1 MYYPKADYF
10 EEVKSINS
18 SLTEELYMKKYRTVA
33 CVIIM
38 AIAAIAGFFIGATL
52 DETMGGSILFSM
64 IAGIA
69 CIVYSIENR
78 EE

>member
-1 MYYPKADYF
+1 
-10 EEVKSINS
+10 
-18 SLTEELYMKKYRTVA
+18 MKKYRTVA

-52 DETMGGSILFSM
+52 DETMCGSILFSM
-64 IAGIA
+64 SAGFA

>member
-1 MYYPKADYF
+1 M
-10 EEVKSINS
+10 NS
-18 SLTEELYMKKYRTVA
+18 SLTEKLYMKRYRTVA

-52 DETMGGSILFSM
+52 DEAMGGTILFSM

>member
-1 MYYPKADYF
+1 MGQILQT
-10 EEVKSINS
+10 VNS

-38 AIAAIAGFFIGATL
+38 VIAAIAGFFIGATL

>member
-1 MYYPKADYF
+1 MGECGILGLVQQIGIYGGM
-10 EEVKSINS
+10 N
-18 SLTEELYMKKYRTVA
+18 MKKYRTVS

-38 AIAAIAGFFIGATL
+38 AFAAIAGFFIGATL
-52 DETMGGSILFSM
+52 DEAMGGAILFSM

-69 CIVYSIENR
+69 CIVYNIENR

>member
-1 MYYPKADYF
+1 
-10 EEVKSINS
+10 
-18 SLTEELYMKKYRTVA
+18 MKKYRTVA

-52 DETMGGSILFSM
+52 YEAMGGVILFSM

>member
-1 MYYPKADYF
+1 
-10 EEVKSINS
+10 
-18 SLTEELYMKKYRTVA
+18 MKKYRTVA

-52 DETMGGSILFSM
+52 DETMGESILFSM

>member
-1 MYYPKADYF
+1 
-10 EEVKSINS
+10 
-18 SLTEELYMKKYRTVA
+18 MKKYRTVA

-38 AIAAIAGFFIGATL
+38 PIAAIAGFFIGATL